1 MSEVPGEV
9 WEQFAIAV
17 AEMARDL
24 LAQDSA
30 QGTLDRVV
38 EHAKVLID
46 GCDEA
51 GILTVR
57 QGEVHALAATSD
69 VVRRSDRFQQ
79 DLQEGPCFDAV
90 TDRQQIYAIE
100 DLREPNKKWPRFAPE
115 LRKLG
120 MGSMMGFLLF
130 TEEDNLGA
138 LNVYSRKP
146 GVFDETARRAGWILA
161 SHAAVAFSAARTHQQ
176 LSHAMETRHEIGEA
190 MGILMERY
198 GLSEDSA
205 FKVLKKTSQD
215 RNVKLREIAR
225 QICRTGEK
233 PA

>member
-1 MSEVPGEV
+1 MSEQPGEV

-24 LAQDSA
+24 LAQNSA

-38 EHAKVLID
+38 EHAKVLIN

-57 QGEVHALAATSD
+57 QGKVNALAATSD
-69 VVRRSDRFQQ
+69 VVRHADRIQQ
-79 DLQEGPCFDAV
+79 DLREGPCFDAV
-90 TDRQQIYAIE
+90 VDRQQVYAIE
-100 DLREPNKKWPRFAPE
+100 DMQQPNKQWPRLAPE

-130 TEEDNLGA
+130 TEDDNLGA
-138 LNVYSRKP
+138 LNVYSHNP
-146 GVFDETARRAGWILA
+146 GNFDETARRAGWILA

-198 GLSEDSA
+198 GLTEDTA

-215 RNVKLREIAR
+215 RNIKLREVAR
-225 QICRTGEK
+225 QVCQTGEK
-233 PA
+233 PS

>member
-1 MSEVPGEV
+1 MSEVSGEL

-38 EHAKVLID
+38 EHAKVLIN

-69 VVRRSDRFQQ
+69 LVRRSDRIQQ

-100 DLREPNKKWPRFAPE
+100 DLREPNKQWPRLAPE

-130 TEEDNLGA
+130 TEDDNLGA
-138 LNVYSRKP
+138 LNVYSYEP
-146 GVFDETARRAGWILA
+146 DTFDETARRAGWILA

-198 GLSEDSA
+198 GLTEDAA

>member
-30 QGTLDRVV
+30 QGTLDRVA

-198 GLSEDSA
+198 GLTEDSA

>member
-1 MSEVPGEV
+1 MSQQPGEV

-17 AEMARDL
+17 AGMARDL

-30 QGTLDRVV
+30 QDTLDRVV
-38 EHAKVLID
+38 EHAKVLIN

-57 QGEVHALAATSD
+57 HGEVHALSATSD
-69 VVRRSDRFQQ
+69 LVRRADRVQQ
-79 DLQEGPCFDAV
+79 ELREGPCFDAV
-90 TDRQQIYAIE
+90 TDRQQIYGIQ
-100 DLREPNKKWPRFAPE
+100 DMRQPNERWPRFTPA

-120 MGSMMGFLLF
+120 MGSMMGLLLF
-130 TEEDNLGA
+130 TEDDNLGA
-138 LNVYSRKP
+138 LNLYSRIP
-146 GVFDETARRAGWILA
+146 GTFDRAAQQAGWILA

-176 LSHAMETRHEIGEA
+176 LGHALETRHEIGEA
-190 MGILMERY
+190 MGILMGRY
-198 GLSEDSA
+198 GLSEDTA

-233 PA
+233 PG

>member
-1 MSEVPGEV
+1 MSQVPGEV

-24 LAQDSA
+24 LTQDST
-30 QGTLDRVV
+30 QGTLDRIV
-38 EHAKVLID
+38 EHATVLIN

-69 VVRRSDRFQQ
+69 LVRHADRIQQ
-79 DLQEGPCFDAV
+79 DLREGPCFDAV

-100 DLREPNKKWPRFAPE
+100 DMREPNDNWPHFTPR

-130 TEEDNLGA
+130 TEDDDLGA
-138 LNVYSRKP
+138 LNVYSRDP
-146 GVFDETARRAGWILA
+146 NAFDETARRAGWILA

-176 LSHAMETRHEIGEA
+176 LGHALETRHEIGEA

-198 GLSEDSA
+198 GLTEDAA

-225 QICRTGEK
+225 QVCRTGEK
-233 PA
+233 PS

>member
-1 MSEVPGEV
+1 MAQVPGEV

-38 EHAKVLID
+38 EHASVLIK

-69 VVRRSDRFQQ
+69 LVRRSDRIQQ

-100 DLREPNKKWPRFAPE
+100 DLRQPSKQWPRFAPE

-130 TEEDNLGA
+130 TEDDNLGA
-138 LNVYSRKP
+138 LNLYSREP
-146 GVFDETARRAGWILA
+146 ANFDETARRSGWILA

-198 GLSEDSA
+198 GLAEDTA

>member
-1 MSEVPGEV
+1 MSQQPGAV

-69 VVRRSDRFQQ
+69 TVRHADRIQQ

-90 TDRQQIYAIE
+90 TDRQQIYSIE
-100 DLREPNKKWPRFAPE
+100 DIRQPNERWPHFTPR

-130 TEEDNLGA
+130 TEDDNLGA
-138 LNVYSRKP
+138 LNLYSHTP
-146 GVFDETARRAGWILA
+146 DTFDETARRAGWILA

-176 LSHAMETRHEIGEA
+176 LNHALETRHEIGEA

-198 GLSEDSA
+198 GLTEDTA

>member
-1 MSEVPGEV
+1 MSQQTGEV

-17 AEMARDL
+17 ADMARDL

-30 QGTLDRVV
+30 QGTLDRIV
-38 EHAKVLID
+38 EHAKVLIN

-57 QGEVHALAATSD
+57 QGEVNALAATSD
-69 VVRRSDRFQQ
+69 VVRHADRIQQ
-79 DLQEGPCFDAV
+79 DLREGPCFDAV
-90 TDRQQIYAIE
+90 TDRQQVYSITDMTKPSE
-100 DLREPNKKWPRFAPE
+100 RWPHFTPKLRE
-115 LRKLG
+115 LG

-130 TEEDNLGA
+130 TEDDDLGA
-138 LNVYSRKP
+138 LNLYSHTP
-146 GVFDETARRAGWILA
+146 DTFDESAERAGWILA

-176 LSHAMETRHEIGEA
+176 LSHALETRHEIGEA
-190 MGILMERY
+190 IGILMERY
-198 GLSEDSA
+198 RLSEDAA

-225 QICRTGEK
+225 QVCRTGDR
-233 PA
+233 PG

>member
-1 MSEVPGEV
+1 MSQEPGAV

-30 QGTLDRVV
+30 QGTLDRIV
-38 EHAKVLID
+38 EHATVLIN

-69 VVRRSDRFQQ
+69 QVRFADRVQQ

-90 TDRQQIYAIE
+90 TDRQQIYTID
-100 DLREPNKKWPRFAPE
+100 DLRQPSKQWPLFAPE

-130 TEEDNLGA
+130 TEDDNLGA
-138 LNVYSRKP
+138 LNVYSHTP
-146 GVFDETARRAGWILA
+146 GTFDEAARRAGWVLA

-176 LSHAMETRHEIGEA
+176 LSHALETRHEIGEA

-198 GLSEDSA
+198 GLAEDAA

-225 QICRTGEK
+225 QVCRTGEN
-233 PA
+233 PS

>member
-1 MSEVPGEV
+1 MSEVAAEV

-38 EHAKVLID
+38 DHAKVLID

-69 VVRRSDRFQQ
+69 VVRRSDRIQQ

-100 DLREPNKKWPRFAPE
+100 DLREPNKQWPRLAPE

-130 TEEDNLGA
+130 TEDDNLGA
-138 LNVYSRKP
+138 LNVYSHKP
-146 GVFDETARRAGWILA
+146 DAFDETARRAGWILA

-198 GLSEDSA
+198 GLTEDTA

>member
-1 MSEVPGEV
+1 MSQEPGEL

-38 EHAKVLID
+38 EHATVLIN

-57 QGEVHALAATSD
+57 QGQVHALAATSD
-69 VVRRSDRFQQ
+69 RVRLADRIQG
-79 DLQEGPCFDAV
+79 DLREGPCFDAV
-90 TDRQQIYAIE
+90 TDRQQIYTIQ
-100 DLREPNKKWPRFAPE
+100 DLRQPSTRWPLFAPE
-115 LRKLG
+115 LRKMG

-130 TEEDNLGA
+130 TEDDDLGA
-138 LNVYSRKP
+138 LNLYSESP
-146 GVFDETARRAGWILA
+146 DTFDDTAQRAGWILA

-176 LSHAMETRHEIGEA
+176 LSHALETRHEIGEA

-198 GLSEDSA
+198 RLTEDTA
-205 FKVLKKTSQD
+205 FKLLKKTSQD

>member
-1 MSEVPGEV
+1 MSEVPGEL
-9 WEQFAIAV
+9 WEQFAISV

-38 EHAKVLID
+38 EHAKVLIN

-69 VVRRSDRFQQ
+69 LVRRSDRIQQ
-79 DLQEGPCFDAV
+79 DLQQGPCFDAV

-100 DLREPNKKWPRFAPE
+100 DLREPSKQWPRLAPE

-130 TEEDNLGA
+130 TEDDNLGA
-138 LNVYSRKP
+138 LNVYSYKA
-146 GVFDETARRAGWILA
+146 GTFDETARRAGWILA

-198 GLSEDSA
+198 GLTEDTA

>member
-30 QGTLDRVV
+30 QNTLDRVV

-69 VVRRSDRFQQ
+69 VVRRSDRMQQ
-79 DLQEGPCFDAV
+79 DLREGPCFDAV

-130 TEEDNLGA
+130 TEDDNLGA
-138 LNVYSRKP
+138 LNVYSHKP
-146 GVFDETARRAGWILA
+146 DAFDEAARRAGWILA

-198 GLSEDSA
+198 GLTEDTA

-225 QICRTGEK
+225 QICQTGEK
-233 PA
+233 PS

>member
-30 QGTLDRVV
+30 QGTLDRVA

-69 VVRRSDRFQQ
+69 VVRRSDRIQQ

-130 TEEDNLGA
+130 TEDDNLGA
-138 LNVYSRKP
+138 LNVYSHKP

-198 GLSEDSA
+198 GLTEDSA

-215 RNVKLREIAR
+215 RNVKLREIAH